1 MEPRSLRIARARKC
15 FFDAKNHQVLNDC
28 VTIKVRSDREC
39 DRNEFIPN
47 VFAIRRA
54 IASNQSTQ
62 NIYFQIRDE
71 EVDKS
76 TVHQCEST
84 VSIMVQY
91 YVTVY
96 SKKMIS

>member
-1 MEPRSLRIARARKC
+1 MEARPLRISSARNC
-15 FFDAKNHQVLNDC
+15 SIDAKNHQVLNDC

-47 VFAIRRA
+47 VFAILRA
-54 IASNQSTQ
+54 ISSNQSTQ
-62 NIYFQIRDE
+62 NIYFQIREE

-76 TVHQCEST
+76 TVHQFEST